1 MTHQDSTTLRTGPSE
16 RVARTAG
23 PATGLGGGA
32 YADPRMFDVEVA
44 KILRT
49 GWIPVGRSRD
59 LANPGDYR
67 TVDLFGAPL
76 VVTRDHQGETHVLSG
91 VCRHR
96 GMLVAAGAGN
106 AKGLIC
112 PYHLWRYD
120 LDGTLMTAP
129 AMDQNEGFNVD
140 NCALPKVRHETWGG
154 WIFANLD
161 GAAAPLADQLGPL
174 AARLEATAPESLV
187 TADVVELTSPWNW
200 KIMVE
205 NFMESYHHIGPH
217 SGTLQRT
224 NPGLLTFEGAG
235 GDLYSIL
242 ENPPAAGQDPF
253 VVAAIFPLT
262 LMYFSGG
269 ATPVGVWYELDAI
282 RHDSFNLR
290 IHLLAPPELADQREF
305 VAGFRAQVL
314 AVHREDLPVCEGTW
328 AGVRSPLYTAGPLSH
343 LEASIQRFHQHL
355 SRRLGA

>member
-1 MTHQDSTTLRTGPSE
+1 MTKQDSTALE
-16 RVARTAG
+16 NTADKLGSGG
-23 PATGLGGGA
+23 PAVGLGRDA
-32 YADPRMFDVEVA
+32 YANPAMFDEEVA
-44 KILRT
+44 KVLRA
-49 GWIPVGRSRD
+49 GWIPVGRTRD
-59 LANPGDYR
+59 LANPGDFR
-67 TVDLFGAPL
+67 TVELFGTPL
-76 VVTRDHQGETHVLSG
+76 VVTRDQGGELHVLSG

-120 LDGTLMTAP
+120 LDGTLVTAP
-129 AMDQNEGFNVD
+129 AMEQNAGFNAGD
-140 NCALPKVRHETWGG
+140 CALPKVRHEIWGG

-161 GAAAPLADQLGPL
+161 GTAAPLGGQLGPL
-174 AARLEATAPESLV
+174 VARLEAAAPETLV
-187 TADVVELTSPWNW
+187 SVNVIELASPWNW

-217 SGTLQRT
+217 SGSLQRT
-224 NPGLLTFEGAG
+224 NPGLLTYESAG

-242 ENPPAAGQDPF
+242 ENPPAAGQEGF

-269 ATPVGVWYELDAI
+269 EGSVGVWYELDAV

-290 IHLLAPPELADQREF
+290 IHLLAPPELAEHPEF
-305 VAGFRAQVL
+305 VAGFREQVL
-314 AVHREDLPVCEGTW
+314 AVHSEDIPVCEGTW
-328 AGVRSPLYTAGPLSH
+328 AGVRSPFYTPGPLSH
-343 LEASIQRFHQHL
+343 LEACVQRFHQHL
-355 SRRLGA
+355 SRRLQP